1 MQRNYASFALLL
13 LLGCCGYSVR
23 ALLPPNLKTVSVQ
36 PVENQTSRPGLDV
49 QLTDLLI
56 QGFTRD
62 GSLRIADLEHADVV
76 LNCKVNGYEKLPQ
89 AYDANQAIAT
99 WRVTLQAQADAQ
111 DRAKAQPLWSGSVPV
126 TVNYDAVTETEE
138 QGVSRALD
146 RLSAELIRRTLI
158 AW

>member
-1 MQRNYASFALLL
+1 MLL

-49 QLTDLLI
+49 QLTDLLVR
-56 QGFTRD
+56 GFTRD
-62 GSLRIADLEHADVV
+62 GSLRIADLERADIV
-76 LNCKVNGYEKLPQ
+76 LTCKVSGFEKLPQ
-89 AYDANQAIAT
+89 TYDASQAIAT
-99 WRVTLQAQADAQ
+99 WRLTLQAQVNAQ
-111 DRAKAQPLWSGSVPV
+111 DRVKAQPLWTGSVPM

-138 QGVSRALD
+138 QGITRALD
-146 RLSAELIRRTLI
+146 KLSAEIIRRTLI